1 MTDDVLRLIGN
12 IEMDVNKRPE
22 RHELID
28 KLMGEILDVENKLN
42 GWERDF
48 IHDMTLRFA
57 REDYDI
63 SERQFDSIKKIHAR
77 RVA

>member
-1 MTDDVLRLIGN
+1 
-12 IEMDVNKRPE
+12 
-22 RHELID
+22 
-28 KLMGEILDVENKLN
+28 MGEILDVENKLN

-77 RVA
+77 RAA